1 MRNGTRITRA
11 PFLYRPGKTGR
22 EETDRGKPGGKKPA
36 GEKPGGKN
44 RAGKKPRRFEPA
56 ETEGGKTVKE
66 YRLVYLNSGVHMS
79 MQKDLF
85 EAEDLLNQY
94 ISDGWTLQEM
104 VVMNSTSALVAVMY
118 REKEA

>member
-11 PFLYRPGKTGR
+11 PFFTG
-22 EETDRGKPGGKKPA
+22 RGKPGGKKLT
-36 GEKPGGKN
+36 GENPGGKKRPEKN
-44 RAGKKPRRFEPA
+44 RAGKKSRRFEPA

>member
-1 MRNGTRITRA
+1 M
-11 PFLYRPGKTGR
+11 
-22 EETDRGKPGGKKPA
+22 
-36 GEKPGGKN
+36 
-44 RAGKKPRRFEPA
+44 
-56 ETEGGKTVKE
+56 KE
-66 YRLVYLNSGVHMS
+66 YRLVHLNSGVHMS

-94 ISDGWTLQEM
+94 ISDGWNLQEM

>member
-1 MRNGTRITRA
+1 M
-11 PFLYRPGKTGR
+11 
-22 EETDRGKPGGKKPA
+22 
-36 GEKPGGKN
+36 
-44 RAGKKPRRFEPA
+44 
-56 ETEGGKTVKE
+56 KE

-118 REKEA
+118 RDKEA